1 MATPPLVNP
10 GVDDDFNV
18 GEFQTAN
25 IDDSATTMT
34 YGRGPNSTPVVTATF
49 LANYYTATQECKV
62 VGTVVG
68 G

>member
-1 MATPPLVNP
+1 MP
-10 GVDDDFNV
+10 GVDDDFNTN
-18 GEFQTAN
+18 EFQT
-25 IDDSATTMT
+25 IDVDDTTTVMS
-34 YGRGPNSTPVVTATF
+34 YGRGPNASPVVTATF